1 MRSSY
6 FNAVLFSLSLWM
18 PSQHAHAQVEMDIY
32 EAEIFA
38 FDEITSSLFEIVL
51 YPTPR
56 KLDDSATSKVT
67 NIIKDQLMVSSS
79 NQNSD
84 SSFQT
89 IDIFVEE
96 VNFDEY
102 YQLEESLPSGSY
114 ANNSTYHVEASLLE
128 FKVVLAFHNQD
139 QTSTPPSRFAL
150 DNLVVRTFSQPSTK
164 SNFIVL
170 ITQTW
175 DPSLIAVE
183 DIGINLVEDFS
194 NEKNAVE
201 RDTTL
206 SGIDIILIII
216 SSGIF
221 IAIFYIL
228 FTQYRKDGYLDI
240 WEEDSVKGKN
250 DDDRVDEEKNIGS
263 NDTEKP
269 RVPLEKV
276 LNIQGNIVEAGSI
289 ESSIDSQSQ
298 IVLSVVNDS
307 PAVSYASTTSSSSSS
322 SSSTYT
328 SSSKNDSL
336 DEATEARSEI
346 SGSISMNSE
355 SVKSEDRHDSKVSTI
370 IKDDLASKL
379 LRLPGSDAYA
389 RRLKPNPIY
398 SSVASAPTILEDII
412 GKWKNEDL
420 KNIRSIRSNRSTASP
435 KGLKLSNRRKKA
447 SLISL
452 HPKLNNRFVLNG
464 FLMLGNTEEFHK
476 SWLESQRKALE
487 DIDEGSVEDVFH
499 IDAQSTTS
507 GTIETRDST
516 RRSSSTPVSEWMKL
530 VRVVNSAS
538 ETQSSLEN
546 SSIEPKVF
554 LARESSSIDLSLE
567 DSLAK
572 SSVDPEVI

>member
-1 MRSSY
+1 
-6 FNAVLFSLSLWM
+6 M
-18 PSQHAHAQVEMDIY
+18 PSQHAHAQVEMDID

-38 FDEITSSLFEIVL
+38 FDQVTSSSFEMVL

-56 KLDDSATSKVT
+56 KLDDSATSKVA
-67 NIIKDQLMVSSS
+67 NIIKNQLMVSSS

-89 IDIFVEE
+89 IDILVEK
-96 VNFDEY
+96 VKFDEY
-102 YQLEESLPSGSY
+102 YHVEENLPSGSY
-114 ANNSTYHVEASLLE
+114 ANDSTHYVEASLLE
-128 FKVVLAFHNQD
+128 FKVVSGFHKQD

-164 SNFIVL
+164 SNFVGL
-170 ITQTW
+170 ITRTW
-175 DPSLIAVE
+175 DPSLIAVA

-201 RDTTL
+201 RNTTL
-206 SGIDIILIII
+206 SSIDIVLIII

-221 IAIFYIL
+221 ICIFYIL
-228 FTQYRKDGYLDI
+228 ITQYRKDGYLDI

-250 DDDRVDEEKNIGS
+250 DDDRGDEEKNIGS
-263 NDTEKP
+263 NDGEKP
-269 RVPLEKV
+269 RVPLGKM
-276 LNIQGNIVEAGSI
+276 LNVQGNIVEAGSL

-307 PAVSYASTTSSSSSS
+307 PMVSYASTTSSSSSS

-328 SSSKNDSL
+328 SSIENDSL
-336 DEATEARSEI
+336 DERTESRSEI
-346 SGSISMNSE
+346 SGRSMKSE
-355 SVKSEDRHDSKVSTI
+355 SVESRDRHVSKVSTI
-370 IKDDLASKL
+370 VKDDLASKL
-379 LRLPGSDAYA
+379 LRLPVSNAYA

-420 KNIRSIRSNRSTASP
+420 KKIRSIRSNRSTASP
-435 KGLKLSNRRKKA
+435 KGLKLSNKRKKA
-447 SLISL
+447 SDISL

-464 FLMLGNTEEFHK
+464 FLVLGNTEEFHK

-487 DIDEGSVEDVFH
+487 DIDEASVEDVFH
-499 IDAQSTTS
+499 IDAQSTNDTV
-507 GTIETRDST
+507 ETRDSA
-516 RRSSSTPVSEWMKL
+516 RRSSSTPISEWMKL

-538 ETQSSLEN
+538 ETQPSFEN
-546 SSIEPKVF
+546 SSIEPKVSQ
-554 LARESSSIDLSLE
+554 ARECSSIDLSLE

-572 SSVDPEVI
+572 SSVDCEVI